1 MFYHFSQNNSGGS
14 FIVDHRRGI
23 SVNVVVEGATV
34 EEITE
39 RAKDIGLYF
48 DGVDDGSDCECCG
61 DRWYEPWGEG
71 DAAPSIY
78 GQDVSEGTYTSEY
91 TGWVKDGPE
100 GYVHYRDGRV
110 VPIILQKKVKTKKSK

>member
-39 RAKDIGLYF
+39 RAKDIGL
-48 DGVDDGSDCECCG
+48 DCSCCG
-61 DRWYEPWGEG
+61 DRWYP
-71 DAAPSIY
+71 PSYSTFDDTPCIY
-78 GQDVSEGTYTSEY
+78 GQDVTAGVYVSDTK
-91 TGWVKDGPE
+91 WIDDGPE
-100 GYVHYRDGRV
+100 GYVHYMDGRV
-110 VPIILQKKVKTKKSK
+110 VPVILQKKVKTKKSK